1 MAGEPLRPV
10 NGGDGAGRPA
20 TAEQRHLAA
29 LAAEGRERQ
38 AAALAAEEA
47 EERRIRRQERRELER
62 LTRPNIRL
70 ALLDSPRGKAPPLTA
85 IACAIVVVGTVMLLF
100 DGGDGESRG
109 WVGNVGIALIL
120 LTCAAFFPAR
130 WLEGMRLER
139 VERRWLQSLPFPVK
153 GYFRVLSA
161 TPSEETRVSLR
172 IRFAAAAP
180 ERDVLDGMLGR
191 VQFPA
196 SARLTEGRG
205 ATWMAESGPIR
216 TVFIEDGTP
225 TNAAPLGWM
234 RGMIDEALLPLHQAY
249 PLRDVE
255 FRE

>member
-1 MAGEPLRPV
+1 VAGKPV
-10 NGGDGAGRPA
+10 RPA
-20 TAEQRHLAA
+20 DAAASARAAERLSA

-47 EERRIRRQERRELER
+47 EERRIRRAERRELER

-85 IACAIVVVGTVMLLF
+85 IACGLVVLGTVLLLF
-100 DGGDGESRG
+100 TDEAAEQRG
-109 WVGNVGIALIL
+109 WVSVVGLALVL
-120 LTCAAFFPAR
+120 GSAGLFFPAR
-130 WLEGMRLER
+130 WILGMRLER

-180 ERDVLDGMLGR
+180 EREVLDGILGR

-196 SARLTEGRG
+196 SARLTGG
-205 ATWMAESGPIR
+205 QDLAWTAESGPIR
-216 TVFIEDGTP
+216 TVFVEDGTP
-225 TNAAPLGWM
+225 TNAAPLSWM
-234 RGMIDEALLPLHQAY
+234 RGVIDELLPLHQAY
-249 PLRDVE
+249 PLREVE